1 MIGELITLP
10 LRLTG
15 LAARFWWRTAEQAV
29 NAASGVAGYAAG
41 RLSPQPPPPR
51 GSGRAAQTP
60 EDVDTAQ
67 TPEDEDTAH
76 EVRSVQPLPAQPPR
90 SRSTEPE
97 RTPLTPTEPERTP
110 LTEEPAH
117 VSEEPELVEQ
127 LAEPGAEDGA
137 GAELHI
143 REPWEG
149 YRHMTARE
157 VTGRL
162 SNASSAELAAVKLYE
177 SSNRG
182 RQTILAAV
190 ARQLRSQSQLGSAN
204 GGGSQR

>member
-51 GSGRAAQTP
+51 GSGRVAQTP

-76 EVRSVQPLPAQPPR
+76 EDRSVQPLPAQPPR
-90 SRSTEPE
+90 SRS
-97 RTPLTPTEPERTP
+97 TEPERTP